1 MFFLYLLNR
10 RCSFTPI
17 WLRDCV
23 DVEVENYTLTKSNNL
38 VLNVDGAIE
47 SNRGERKKG
56 KERTRGGRRR
66 RGEELKRRERKKR
79 EKSER
84 INLEEWTNEMIGN
97 LKEEWRNE
105 LEEGNKWSL
114 EKMKQKLKEAIKIEL
129 SQRGSLYTP
138 GGLGKNI

>member
-1 MFFLYLLNR
+1 MAE
-10 RCSFTPI
+10 I
-17 WLRDCV
+17 
-23 DVEVENYTLTKSNNL
+23 
-38 VLNVDGAIE
+38 IE
-47 SNRGERKKG
+47 SL
-56 KERTRGGRRR
+56 KEESTN
-66 RGEELKRRERKKR
+66 EIIVSLK
-79 EKSER
+79 
-84 INLEEWTNEMIGN
+84 EEWTNEMIGN